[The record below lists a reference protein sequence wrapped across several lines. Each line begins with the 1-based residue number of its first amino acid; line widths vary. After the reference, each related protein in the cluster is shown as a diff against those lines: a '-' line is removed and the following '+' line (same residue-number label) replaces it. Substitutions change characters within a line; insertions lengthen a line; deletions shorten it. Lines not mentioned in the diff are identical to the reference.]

1 MLHINKTL
9 IRLSKGFRGWIL
21 VIAAL
26 KIVVLLGIT
35 MFANSIGT
43 LLSQLYY
50 SDPGQVDFVN
60 LVARSVIASLIMLV
74 GEILIGEVE
83 HICTSMSRVNV
94 RSEII
99 KKLLELDVKDVNK
112 IGATNTINS
121 SVDGVELIQMYYTR
135 YLPGL
140 IYSVAAPLYIFFAL
154 MNKCLPAAIILLL
167 VALAVTPLNNIF
179 RAKIDKLKTG
189 YWTGMN
195 DLTSYYVESIK
206 GMTTSEVYNR
216 GEDREAELNKKADF
230 VSSIIIRIMTL
241 NFSSIGF
248 SEIIMNLSI
257 FAAMIICGIQL
268 ATGTIELSGAL
279 TVFMLSFGFF
289 GSIRHLQW
297 IEHEA
302 IQGIAASN
310 KIANVIDTDT
320 ARQISGDREKKN
332 DFDGIRLENVCFSYN
347 EKKETLK
354 DVNID
359 IPKNKTTALAGESG
373 CGKSTIVNMLL
384 RFYDSKTGSIT
395 IDGRDY
401 MSIPP
406 EELRK
411 QIIMVPQQ
419 VYIFSGNIRDNLRI
433 ATEDKDDGALLEVLD
448 QVKLGDWVRSLPQG
462 LDSSVG
468 DAGSRL
474 SGGQRQKIGIAR
486 AILSDAP
493 YIVFDESTSS
503 VDEDSEREIWE
514 CIRGLGK
521 TRTLI
526 VISHRLST
534 IRNADTIYV
543 LDDGKVSE
551 HGDHNELMEAGGI
564 YSRLVKEQD
573 LLEATAVKGAEG
585 GRFDAR

>member
-9 IRLSKGFRGWIL
+9 LRLSKGFRGWIL

-60 LVARSVIASLIMLV
+60 LVVRSVIASLIMLV

-154 MNKCLPAAIILLL
+154 MNKCLPAAIILLV

-216 GEDREAELNKKADF
+216 GGDREAELNKKADF

-257 FAAMIICGIQL
+257 FAAMIICGVQL
-268 ATGTIELSGAL
+268 ATGTIELSAAL

-310 KIANVIDTDT
+310 KIADVIDTDT
-320 ARQISGDREKKN
+320 TRQISGDREKKN

-359 IPKNKTTALAGESG
+359 IPKNKTTALVGESG

-384 RFYDSKTGSIT
+384 RFYDSRTGRIT

-406 EELRK
+406 EELRR

-433 ATEDKDDGALLEVLD
+433 ATEDKGDDELLEVLD
-448 QVKLGDWVRSLPQG
+448 QVKLGDWVRSLPDG

-534 IRNADTIYV
+534 IRNADSIYV

-551 HGDHNELMEAGGI
+551 HGNHNELMEENGI

-573 LLEATAVKGAEG
+573 LLEATAVNVAAG
-585 GRFDAR
+585 GR

>member
-43 LLSQLYY
+43 LLGQLYY
-50 SDPGQVDFVN
+50 SDAGQVDFTN
-60 LVARSVIASLIMLV
+60 LVVRSIIASLIMLV

-94 RSEII
+94 RREII
-99 KKLLELDVKDVNK
+99 EKLLELDVKDVNK

-154 MNKCLPAAIILLL
+154 MNKCLPAAIILLV

-195 DLTSYYVESIK
+195 NLTSYYVESIK

-216 GEDREAELNKKADF
+216 GDDREAELNKKADF
-230 VSSIIIRIMTL
+230 VSNIIIRIMTL

-257 FAAMIICGIQL
+257 FAAMIICGVQL
-268 ATGTIELSGAL
+268 ISGTIELPSAL

-310 KIANVIDTDT
+310 KIADVIDTDT
-320 ARQISGDREKKN
+320 ARELSSDREQKN
-332 DFDGIRLENVCFSYN
+332 DFEGIRLKDVCFSYN

-354 DVNID
+354 SVNID

-373 CGKSTIVNMLL
+373 CGKSTVVNMLL
-384 RFYDSKTGSIT
+384 RFYDSKNGHIT

-401 MSIPP
+401 LSIPP

-419 VYIFSGNIRDNLRI
+419 VYIFSGNIRDNLYI
-433 ATEDKDDGALLEVLD
+433 AADDKDDATLLEVLD
-448 QVKLGDWVRSLPQG
+448 QVKLGDWVRSLPEG
-462 LDSSVG
+462 LDSNVG
-468 DAGSRL
+468 DAGSKL

-514 CIRGLGK
+514 CIKGLGK

-534 IRNADTIYV
+534 IRNADSIYV
-543 LDDGKVSE
+543 LDDGVVAE
-551 HGDHNELMEAGGI
+551 HGNHDELMEKKGI
-564 YSRLVKEQD
+564 YSRLVEEQN
-573 LLEATAVKGAEG
+573 LLEATAVGIG
-585 GRFDAR
+585 GGSSAG